1 MESDTITYPIVWDV
15 FSSLSEILLWRN
27 MKLTLGAILALFAF
41 YDNFVIRGYNM
52 ITAISMVFV
61 MALAFLFIHGKVPD
75 KLMGYSVDKIMESNF
90 HITDTMSRQAAL
102 SVVSSWNHAACTLRS
117 ISSGTDSVIFFKT
130 VGYVVDPLTCFC
142 PVQAKV
148 IYN

>member
-1 MESDTITYPIVWDV
+1 
-15 FSSLSEILLWRN
+15 

-41 YDNFVIRGYNM
+41 YDNFVIPGYNM

-61 MALAFLFIHGKVPD
+61 MALAFLFLHGKVPD

-90 HITDTMSRQAAL
+90 HITYTMSRQAAL

-130 VGYVVDPLTCFC
+130 VLSLLILALIGSMSLQSFFEKDVLWI
-142 PVQAKV
+142 QV
-148 IYN
+148 I